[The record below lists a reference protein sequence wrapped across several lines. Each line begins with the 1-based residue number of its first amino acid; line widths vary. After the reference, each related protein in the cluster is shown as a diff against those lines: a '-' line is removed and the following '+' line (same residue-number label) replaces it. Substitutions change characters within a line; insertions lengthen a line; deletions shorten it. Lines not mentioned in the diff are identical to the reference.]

1 MGPVRSSDGAPTA
14 VVVGG
19 GIAGLATAGLLARDG
34 YRVEL
39 LEQRAEV
46 GGRAGSWSTQGY
58 RFDTGP
64 SWYLMPEVF
73 DRFFELM
80 GTSTAEQLDLVT
92 LDPAY
97 RVYAEGYAEPVEITA
112 DTAENLATFER
123 LEPGAGARLAEYL
136 DSAQRTYDMALRHFL
151 YTSFTSR
158 RWLLEPDVLR
168 QAHRLVPLLLR
179 SLKDHVAARFTDRRL
194 RQILGYPA
202 VFLGSSPERTP
213 SMYHL
218 MSALDLT
225 GGVRYPQGG
234 FTRLIE
240 AVAGLAV
247 DAGVTVRTG
256 CRVTALTTRPGGR
269 GRGRQARVTGV
280 RYRGANG
287 ATHELAADVVVAAAD
302 LHHVESELLPPDLR
316 DRPPRWWQRH
326 DPGPGGVLVYLGVEG
341 RLPEL
346 THHTLLFTRDWDR
359 NFRDIREG
367 RVPSPASAYV
377 CTPSRTD
384 PTVAPAGA
392 ENVFILV
399 PVPADPGIG
408 HGGLDGGGDPAV
420 EAAAD
425 AAIDQLAAWT
435 GIPDLR
441 ERIRVR
447 RTVGP
452 ADFAAD
458 LGAWRGSLLGPA
470 HTLRQSAFF
479 RPGNASR
486 RVAGLYYAGASTIPG
501 VGLPMCLISAEITRD
516 RIRTEYPHPPAE
528 SARPHP
534 SAESAR
540 PHPSAESSIPA
551 NGPDGGSSV
560 EGGGVAGIE
569 LSAHDR
575 VGPGLPG
582 AGRGE

>member
-1 MGPVRSSDGAPTA
+1 MSPTTSRATGAAPTA

-19 GIAGLATAGLLARDG
+19 GIAGLATAALLARDG

-39 LEQRAEV
+39 LERRGEL
-46 GGRAGSWSTQGY
+46 GGRAGSWSAQGY

-64 SWYLMPEVF
+64 SWYLMPETF

-97 RVYAEGYAEPVEITA
+97 RVYAEGEGQPVEISA

-123 LEPGAGARLAEYL
+123 LEPGAGRRLADYL

-168 QAHRLVPLLLR
+168 QAHRLVPLLAR
-179 SLKDHVAARFTDRRL
+179 SLKAHVAARFTDRRL

-225 GGVRYPQGG
+225 GGVSYPQGG
-234 FTRLIE
+234 FSRLIE
-240 AVAGLAV
+240 AVAGLATA
-247 DAGVTVRTG
+247 AGVTVRTG
-256 CRVTALTTRPGGR
+256 CEVTAVTTRPAGR
-269 GRGRQARVTGV
+269 GRRRRAHATGV
-280 RYRGANG
+280 RYRDAAGG
-287 ATHELAADVVVAAAD
+287 RHELAADVVVAAAD
-302 LHHVESELLPPDLR
+302 LHHVETELLPPSLR
-316 DRPPRWWQRH
+316 ERTTRWWRRH

-341 RLPEL
+341 RLPQL

-367 RVPSPASAYV
+367 RLPSPASAYV
-377 CTPSRTD
+377 CTPSRSD

-399 PVPADPGIG
+399 PVPADPDIG
-408 HGGLDGGGDPAV
+408 RGGLDGGGDPAV

-435 GIPDLR
+435 AISDLR
-441 ERIRVR
+441 ERIVVR

-452 ADFAAD
+452 GDFATD

-486 RVAGLYYAGASTIPG
+486 RVAGLYYAGAGTIPG
-501 VGLPMCLISAEITRD
+501 VGLPMCLISAEIVRD
-516 RIRTEYPHPPAE
+516 RIRAE
-528 SARPHP
+528 RAT
-534 SAESAR
+534 
-540 PHPSAESSIPA
+540 
-551 NGPDGGSSV
+551 
-560 EGGGVAGIE
+560 
-569 LSAHDR
+569 
-575 VGPGLPG
+575 VG
-582 AGRGE
+582 R